1 MKIKIT
7 TQEFDNIINRIKDK
21 YKVIAPVSI
30 PYAGQY
36 SDTEVTLPE
45 KLPFRSSRGG
55 IMERV

>member
-7 TQEFDNIINRIKDK
+7 TQEFDNIINSIKDK

-36 SDTEVTLPE
+36 SDTDVIRYEEV
-45 KLPFRSSRGG
+45 
-55 IMERV
+55 